1 MPHSKK
7 VVNYVVPP
15 QSIPFARNFYSILRT
30 YEEKASELQEKF
42 KQEMEALNEKCKAE
56 ASRAWFLVAQ
66 SVGIDAQATW
76 SDPNY
81 VMDRSYLADGFCA
94 IRFIPH
100 EPHPF
105 AGFVSPQNGDSSEPL
120 PSKSKL
126 N

>member
-1 MPHSKK
+1 MPHSKE

-15 QSIPFARNFYSILRT
+15 QSIPLARNFDSILRT
-30 YEEKASELQEKF
+30 YEDKAAELQDKF
-42 KQEMEALNEKCKAE
+42 KQEMEELNERCKAE
-56 ASRAWFLVAQ
+56 AARAWFLVAQ

-81 VMDRSYLADGFCA
+81 VMDRTYLTDGFCA

-105 AGFVSPQNGDSSEPL
+105 AGFMDSQNDKSSEAV